1 VIEIVDVWL
10 NGVPRRVEQGI
21 TVAAVLLRHG
31 ITAFRRDLSG
41 SPRGPLCGMG
51 SCMECRVTID
61 EVAGRRACL
70 VVVRD
75 GMRIEAGR

>member
-1 VIEIVDVWL
+1 MTGIVDVWL
-10 NGVPRRVEQGI
+10 NGVPRRVEQGV
-21 TVAAVLLRHG
+21 TVAAVLFQHG
-31 ITAFRRDLSG
+31 IAAFRRDTSG
-41 SPRGPLCGMG
+41 AARAALCGMG

-75 GMRIEAGR
+75 GMRIEAGQ